1 MKLSEFLKNERTK
14 RSITQ
19 EEMAKSIKVT
29 RPYYA
34 TLESGW
40 FNKKRNTRT
49 KAGLKTIR
57 KIAEFTGVTPDY
69 VRMLIMN
76 EKGE

>member
-14 RSITQ
+14 RSLTQ
-19 EEMAKSIKVT
+19 EEMANGIGIT
-29 RPYYA
+29 RTYYA

-40 FNKKRNTRT
+40 FNKKRET
-49 KAGLKTIR
+49 KSVAGVKTIR
-57 KIAEFTGVTPDY
+57 KIAEFTNVTPEE
-69 VRMLIMN
+69 VRTYIQN

>member
-14 RSITQ
+14 RSLTQ
-19 EEMAKSIKVT
+19 DEMAKGIGIT
-29 RPYYA
+29 RTYYA

-40 FNKKRNTRT
+40 FNKKRKT
-49 KAGLKTIR
+49 KTNAGIKTVR
-57 KIAEFTGVTPDY
+57 KIADFTGVTPDY
-69 VRMLIMN
+69 VRMLVMN